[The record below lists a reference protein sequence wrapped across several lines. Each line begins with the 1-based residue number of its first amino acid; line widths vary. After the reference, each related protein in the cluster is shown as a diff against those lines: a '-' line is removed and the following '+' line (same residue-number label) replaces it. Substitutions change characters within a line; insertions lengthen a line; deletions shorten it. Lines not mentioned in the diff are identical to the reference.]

1 MKNKIILTLIILFLV
16 SGFSPLHSQGFV
28 LKKNIIVNEDEIL
41 DNVISFGGEILI
53 KGKVRESAVAFGGS
67 IVVEGEVGDV
77 VLGFGS
83 DITLKSTAVVKGDVV
98 SLGGFL
104 EKEPGSLVEGD
115 SVYFKTSEDLATLL
129 KEGFKGI
136 FTISLIPL
144 FLILTAIKL
153 FIWFILAV
161 SLVAICPRQ
170 ISFASSQI
178 RKSFWPV
185 FGIGF
190 LSILIFTA
198 LLILSAILSLILIGI
213 PIFLTLL
220 LIGVLF
226 KIFGRVILFH
236 FFGESLSKALGGK
249 NPSPMSSVV
258 IGFLVVSFLGL
269 IPIVGA
275 LFNFVLSILGW
286 GVIIRTKF
294 GNVPN
299 WFRPSP

>member
-1 MKNKIILTLIILFLV
+1 MNKKIIWSLTILLLG
-16 SGFSPLHSQGFV
+16 SGFTPLYSQGFV
-28 LKKNIIVNEDEIL
+28 LKKDIIVNKNETQ

-53 KGKVRESAVAFGGS
+53 KGKVKESAIAFGGS

-83 DITLKSTAVVKGDVV
+83 DITLKSTCVVKGDVV
-98 SLGGFL
+98 SLGGIL

-115 SVYFKTSEDLATLL
+115 SVYFKTSENLGALL
-129 KEGFKGI
+129 KQGFKGI
-136 FTISLIPL
+136 FTLSFIPL

-153 FIWFILAV
+153 SIWFILAV
-161 SLVAICPRQ
+161 SLAALFPRQ

-198 LLILSAILSLILIGI
+198 LIILSALLSLILIGI

-220 LIGVLF
+220 LVGLVL
-226 KIFGRVILFH
+226 KIFGRIILFH
-236 FFGESLSKALGGK
+236 FFGESFSKALGGK
-249 NPSPMSSVV
+249 HPTPLSSVT
-258 IGFLVVSFLGL
+258 IGFLGVSFLGL
-269 IPIVGA
+269 IPVLGA

-299 WFRPSP
+299 WFKQSA